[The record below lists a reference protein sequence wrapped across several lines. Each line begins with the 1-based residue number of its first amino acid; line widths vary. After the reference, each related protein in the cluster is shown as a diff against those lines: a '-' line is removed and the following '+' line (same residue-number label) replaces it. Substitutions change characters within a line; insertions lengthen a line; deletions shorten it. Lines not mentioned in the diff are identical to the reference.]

1 MRKFS
6 LLLMT
11 ALAVLLSGS
20 AQAQRKPM
28 KPTMAHKPPMAA
40 TTTVTGMVKGKP
52 AGKSFT
58 LATSSKTYNV
68 TMAKGGVVKNK
79 ATGKF
84 MSLMALT
91 GGSSV
96 TVSGTASG
104 TTLTAK
110 NVTVNRLNGGKRLMK
125 PAKMAPMKH
134 GKM

>member
-1 MRKFS
+1 MRKLS
-6 LLLMT
+6 LLLMS

-20 AQAQRKPM
+20 VQAQRKPM
-28 KPTMAHKPPMAA
+28 KPTMGHKPPMAA
-40 TTTVTGMVKGKP
+40 ATTVTGMVKGKP

-84 MSLMALT
+84 MSISALT

-96 TVSGTASG
+96 TVTGSASG
-104 TTLTAK
+104 TTLMAK
-110 NVTVNRLNGGKRLMK
+110 NVTVNRLNGGKKMGRTS
-125 PAKMAPMKH
+125 KMAPMKH